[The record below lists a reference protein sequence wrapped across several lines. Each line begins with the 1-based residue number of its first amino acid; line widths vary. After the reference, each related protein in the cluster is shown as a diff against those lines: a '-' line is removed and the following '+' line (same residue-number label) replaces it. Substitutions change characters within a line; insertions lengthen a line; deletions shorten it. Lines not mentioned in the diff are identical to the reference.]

1 MFSFTCIKK
10 SFIFTR
16 FLQIVTFKICKLM
29 GERRLRSS
37 AYWSL
42 SNLLQAQCIMETTH
56 NTFPNAPLR
65 EEGKGDTEHSV
76 EEQGIMSE

>member
-1 MFSFTCIKK
+1 MS
-10 SFIFTR
+10 
-16 FLQIVTFKICKLM
+16 
-29 GERRLRSS
+29 ERIRRNS

-42 SNLLQAQCIMETTH
+42 SNLLQVQCIMETTH

-76 EEQGIMSE
+76 EEQGIMSNYMCLLVICCAHLSF